1 MKRWSRR
8 AAAVAVGLTLSASGW
23 VLWGPSRAEA
33 ELVDPNLPVSIT
45 VGTPPGFCPTGRVDA
60 RRTGRV
66 EALPDAP
73 TQKWHRRVRGG
84 MSLPVAVDAD
94 GAIIVA
100 AAVAEMVQVGPDGS
114 EQWHRRLGMSVASTQ
129 PVIMADGTRVV
140 LTALG
145 QAWGFGPSGDLR
157 FDTSL
162 ATLGTDPRTSPL
174 PREDGTLVVAV
185 GTHLVTL
192 DRQGTIV
199 SQADVGERIVGSIV
213 ETADGIVATTDTGS
227 VFRWASPMPP
237 RRVGTFRGVVREGGA
252 LTPGGSLAAV
262 VDMQRL
268 VSMDLRSGATS
279 TLVNLYGLEGP
290 PTIGNKSLIH
300 IGTTSG
306 LLLSVSPAGEE
317 RRVRLVPSLPDADAD
332 AGVATP
338 VYAPASPAVLV
349 DEKGR
354 VAFART
360 DGRVGVVSPEGQVR
374 YAPKRGCGTPVS
386 IVPAG
391 KSKFLVA
398 CRTGD
403 LRLYG
408 R

>member
-8 AAAVAVGLTLSASGW
+8 AAAIGVGLTLSVGGW
-23 VLWGPSRAEA
+23 VLWSPSRAEA
-33 ELVDPNLPVSIT
+33 DLVDPNLPVSIT
-45 VGTPPGFCPTGRVDA
+45 IGHPPGFSPMARVDS

-73 TQKWHRRVRGG
+73 KQKWHRRVRGG
-84 MSLPVAVDAD
+84 MSLPVAIDQD

-100 AAVAEMVQVGPDGS
+100 AAVAEMVQVKPDGS

-145 QAWGFGPSGDLR
+145 QAWGFGPQGEAR
-157 FDTSL
+157 FKTSL

-174 PREDGTLVVAV
+174 PREDGTLVVGV

-199 SQADVGERIVGSIV
+199 SHEDLGERVVGAILEGGNEV
-213 ETADGIVATTDTGS
+213 IATTETGA
-227 VFRWASPMPP
+227 VFRWASPMAP
-237 RRVGTFRGVVREGGA
+237 RRVGTFRGMIREGA
-252 LTPGGSLAAV
+252 AMAPDGSLQAV

-268 VSMDLRSGATS
+268 VSMDTRTGATS
-279 TLVNLYGLEGP
+279 TRLNVYGLEGP
-290 PTIGNKSLIH
+290 PTIGEQSLIH
-300 IGTTSG
+300 ISTTSG
-306 LLLSVSPAGEE
+306 SLLSVSPAGEE
-317 RRVRLVPSLPDADAD
+317 RRVKLIPSLPAADAD
-332 AGVATP
+332 AGVP
-338 VYAPASPAVLV
+338 VVAYAPASPAVIV
-349 DEKGR
+349 DDKGR
-354 VAFART
+354 IAFART

-386 IVPAG
+386 ILPAG
-391 KSKFLVA
+391 KGSFLVA